1 MQNASLNESSERIKS
16 MTDLDILSIDAKIRK
31 NFEEE
36 TSKLFEHKE
45 KLQEIEETLKNE
57 NLRRRIRNSLEKARD
72 DLKIYVNDLS
82 TQKQLH
88 FYIMETL
95 SFIEQYK
102 EILKIPVKVSFIG
115 KLIKNDK
122 EKSEIIEGYI
132 EAASKYVD
140 IEFEKTKSQ
149 KVTCPNCLNKKE
161 FDVIDGNTYICTKC
175 YARQTVMKHNS
186 SYTDIDRVN
195 ISSKYTYDR
204 KVHFRDCI
212 NQYQGKQNSTIQQK
226 IYDDLEIQF
235 ERHHLL
241 KGGKD
246 TCKEIK
252 FKDVTKNHVL
262 IFLKE
267 LGYSKHY
274 ENVHLIHYN
283 FTGIKPDDI
292 SYLEEQL
299 LDDFDV
305 LTDLYDKRFKHINR
319 KNFINTQYVLFQ
331 LLRRHRHPCKK
342 EEFII
347 LKTIDRKFFHDEIC
361 KDLFEELGWNH
372 SPFY

>member
-235 ERHHLL
+235 DRHHLL

>member
-57 NLRRRIRNSLEKARD
+57 NLRRRIRNSLEKAKD

-235 ERHHLL
+235 DRHHLL

>member
-175 YARQTVMKHNS
+175 YARQTIMKHNS

-212 NQYQGKQNSTIQQK
+212 NQYQGKQNSTIQQN

-241 KGGKD
+241 HPGKD
-246 TCKEIK
+246 KEIK

>member
-1 MQNASLNESSERIKS
+1 MQNASLNETTKIIKS
-16 MTDLDILSIDAKIRK
+16 MSELDILSIDAKIRK

-36 TSKLFEHKE
+36 TSKLDDHKE
-45 KLQEIEETLKNE
+45 KLNEIEETLKNE
-57 NLRRRIRNSLEKARD
+57 NLRRRIKSSLEKARD
-72 DLKIYVNDLS
+72 ELQVYIKDLT
-82 TQKQLH
+82 TQKQLY
-88 FYIMETL
+88 FYIMETVT
-95 SFIEQYK
+95 FIEQYK
-102 EILKIPVKVSFIG
+102 EILKVPVKVSFIG
-115 KLIKNDK
+115 KLVKNDK
-122 EKSEIIEGYI
+122 EKLKIIENYMEI
-132 EAASKYVD
+132 ASKYVD
-140 IEFEKTKSQ
+140 IEFEKSKPQ
-149 KVTCPNCLNKKE
+149 KVSCPNCFNKKE
-161 FDVIDGNTYICTKC
+161 FDIIDVNTYICTKC

-195 ISSKYTYDR
+195 ISCKYTYDR

-212 NQYQGKQNSTIQQK
+212 NQYQGKQNSTIHQK

-241 KGGKD
+241 HGGKE
-246 TCKEIK
+246 TNKEIK

-305 LTDLYDKRFKHINR
+305 LTDLYDKKFKHINR

-361 KDLFEELGWNH
+361 KELFEELGWNH